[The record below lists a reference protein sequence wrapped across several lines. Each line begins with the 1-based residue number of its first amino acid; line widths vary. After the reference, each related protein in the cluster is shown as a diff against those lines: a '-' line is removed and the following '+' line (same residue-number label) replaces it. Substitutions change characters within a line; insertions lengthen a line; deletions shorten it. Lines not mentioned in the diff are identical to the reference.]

1 MSMENDPRIVPEK
14 NEEAAIKEPAKY
26 KVLLHNDDYTTMEF
40 VVQVLMDV
48 FKKSEAEATQIM
60 INVHKNG
67 IGVCGIF
74 TAEVAETKVAMVSQ
88 MARKHGYPLKCTME
102 EV

>member
-1 MSMENDPRIVPEK
+1 MSIENDPRIVPEK
-14 NEEAAIKEPAKY
+14 SEDSAIKEPTKY

-40 VVQVLMDV
+40 VVQVLIDV
-48 FKKSEAEATQIM
+48 FKKSEAEATQVM
-60 INVHKNG
+60 LNVHKNG
-67 IGVCGIF
+67 IGVCGIY